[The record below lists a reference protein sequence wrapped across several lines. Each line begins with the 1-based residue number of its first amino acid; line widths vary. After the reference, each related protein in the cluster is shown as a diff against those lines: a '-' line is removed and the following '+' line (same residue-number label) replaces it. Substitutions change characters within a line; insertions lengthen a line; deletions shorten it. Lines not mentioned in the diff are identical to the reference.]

1 MSGGGNRPCGR
12 KGAAIEHMLSMVL
25 ISVCGPLALSLDT
38 RAAVREVNTAQ
49 NVYNGQAPIE
59 LSVEKFGW

>member
-1 MSGGGNRPCGR
+1 M
-12 KGAAIEHMLSMVL
+12 
-25 ISVCGPLALSLDT
+25 SVCGPLALSLDT

-49 NVYNGQAPIE
+49 NVYKGQAPIE

>member
-1 MSGGGNRPCGR
+1 VSGGEDRLWGR
-12 KGAAIEHMLSMVL
+12 KGAATEHMLSMML
-25 ISVCGPLALSLDT
+25 TSVCGPLALSLDT